1 MTPRS
6 LWIIIL
12 KIFGIYLVLQIYYPL
27 VQLISSVFMA
37 FNQPLDNNWLTISFL
52 FFAISIYLFMIIAFL
67 FRTDWLI
74 GILKLDNSI
83 KEEKLEINVHRSTVL
98 KIVIMLAGIA
108 MFADSL
114 PLFLKE
120 LYSYYQQIN
129 DTVHFKNYPRASII
143 ITELVKVLI
152 SYFMMTSSRLIV
164 NFIERKRK
172 ETDKVENTSPPG
184 NN

>member
-1 MTPRS
+1 MSPKS
-6 LWIIIL
+6 LWTIIL

-27 VQLISSVFMA
+27 TQLISFIYMVF
-37 FNQPLDNNWLTISFL
+37 NHQVDDNLQAISFV
-52 FFAISIYLFMIIAFL
+52 FFSISIYLFLIIAFL

-74 GILKLDNSI
+74 GALKLDKSI
-83 KEEKLEINVHRSTVL
+83 KEEKLEINIHRSTVL
-98 KIVIMLAGIA
+98 KIVIMLAGII

-152 SYFMMTSSRLIV
+152 SFFMMTSSRLIV

-172 ETDKVENTSPPG
+172 GKVKMENPSLPE

>member
-1 MTPRS
+1 MSPRS
-6 LWIIIL
+6 LWTIIL

-27 VQLISSVFMA
+27 TQLISFIYMA
-37 FNQPLDNNWLTISFL
+37 FNQQLADNWQTISFL

-74 GILKLDNSI
+74 GVLKLDNSI
-83 KEEKLEINVHRSTVL
+83 KEEKLEINLHRSTVL
-98 KIVIMLAGIA
+98 KIVIMLAGIT

-129 DTVHFKNYPRASII
+129 DTVHFKNYPRASVI
-143 ITELVKVLI
+143 ITELMKVLI

-172 ETDKVENTSPPG
+172 ETNKVANPSLPDK
-184 NN
+184 

>member
-1 MTPRS
+1 MSPRS
-6 LWIIIL
+6 LWAIIL
-12 KIFGIYLVLQIYYPL
+12 KIFGIYLVIQIYYPL
-27 VQLISSVFMA
+27 TQLISFIFMA
-37 FNQPLDNNWLTISFL
+37 FNRQLGENWQTISFL

-74 GILKLDNSI
+74 RILKLDNSI
-83 KEEKLEINVHRSTVL
+83 KEEKLEINLHRSTVL
-98 KIVIMLAGIA
+98 KIVIMLAGIT

-129 DTVHFKNYPRASII
+129 DTVHFKNYPRASVI
-143 ITELVKVLI
+143 ITELMKVLI

-172 ETDKVENTSPPG
+172 ETNKVANPSLPDK
-184 NN
+184 